1 MKQYV
6 VIERSHKTGEIFRDI
21 MPLRDNE
28 SILIV
33 EAENI
38 EQSKKEYK
46 SYEQT
51 KGYNKF

>member
-6 VIERSHKTGEIFRDI
+6 VIERKHKTGEIFRDI
-21 MPLRDNE
+21 VPLRDNE
-28 SILIV
+28 NILTV

-38 EQSKKEYK
+38 KEAKKEFK

-51 KGYNKF
+51 KQQNRF